1 MLKTGLSYTLIG
13 MGTVFLMLLFISLVI
28 WLIGRVVGG
37 TGKKAAPAAPAA
49 PAVAS
54 APEPEV
60 ISEPETGGISNEIIA
75 VISAAV
81 AAFNA
86 KEAAGGDSYVVRSI
100 RRR

>member
-37 TGKKAAPAAPAA
+37 AGKKTAPAAPVAK
-49 PAVAS
+49 AVES
-54 APEPEV
+54 VPEPEV

-86 KEAAGGDSYVVRSI
+86 KGAAGGDSYVVRSI

>member
-1 MLKTGLSYTLIG
+1 MFKTGLSYTLIG

-37 TGKKAAPAAPAA
+37 VGRKTAPSAPAAETVEQKPA
-49 PAVAS
+49 PEAVA
-54 APEPEV
+54 
-60 ISEPETGGISNEIIA
+60 EPETGGISNEIIA
-75 VISAAV
+75 VISAAI

>member
-1 MLKTGLSYTLIG
+1 

-37 TGKKAAPAAPAA
+37 VGRKTAPSAPAAETVEQKPA
-49 PAVAS
+49 PEAVA
-54 APEPEV
+54 
-60 ISEPETGGISNEIIA
+60 EPETGGISNEIIA
-75 VISAAV
+75 VISAAI